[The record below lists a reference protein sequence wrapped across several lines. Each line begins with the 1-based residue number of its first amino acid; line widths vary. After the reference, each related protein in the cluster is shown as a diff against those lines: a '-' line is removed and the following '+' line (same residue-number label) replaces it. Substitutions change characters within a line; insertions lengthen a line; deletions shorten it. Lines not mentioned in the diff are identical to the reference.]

1 MSTTATIKEPPKPSV
16 IVMAEDDLDD
26 QLLIRDALAES
37 NWPADLR
44 FVDNGEEMMDYLTRS
59 GKYADVTAAPRPNLI
74 LLDLNMPRKDG
85 REVLR
90 EMKTRVDLKRIPVV
104 VLTTSRADTDIEK
117 MYELGANSFI
127 SKPIQFDSLVRLM
140 RLLSQYWLQTV
151 ELPNGK

>member
-1 MSTTATIKEPPKPSV
+1 MSITTVKEPAKPSV

-26 QLLIRDALAES
+26 RLLIKDALAES

-59 GKYADVTAAPRPNLI
+59 GKYADATAAPRPNLI

-90 EMKTRVDLKRIPVV
+90 EMKPRLDLKRIPVV

-127 SKPIQFDSLVRLM
+127 SKPIQFDSLVKLM

>member
-1 MSTTATIKEPPKPSV
+1 MTTPTNKEPPKPSV

-26 QLLIRDALAES
+26 RLLIKDALAES

-59 GKYADVTAAPRPNLI
+59 GKYADAKAAPKPNST

-90 EMKTRVDLKRIPVV
+90 EMKTRVDLKRI
-104 VLTTSRADTDIEK
+104 
-117 MYELGANSFI
+117 
-127 SKPIQFDSLVRLM
+127 
-140 RLLSQYWLQTV
+140 
-151 ELPNGK
+151 

>member
-1 MSTTATIKEPPKPSV
+1 MSTTTLKEPAKPSV
-16 IVMAEDDLDD
+16 IVMAEDDMDD
-26 QLLIRDALAES
+26 RLLIKDALAES

-59 GKYADVTAAPRPNLI
+59 GKYAAAADAPRPNLI

-127 SKPIQFDSLVRLM
+127 SKPIQFDSLVKLM

>member
-1 MSTTATIKEPPKPSV
+1 MTTTITKEVSKASV
-16 IVMAEDDLDD
+16 IVMAEDDMDD
-26 QLLIRDALAES
+26 RLLIKDALAES

-44 FVDNGEEMMDYLTRS
+44 FVDNGEEMMEYLTRN
-59 GKYADVTAAPRPNLI
+59 GKYSDPSASPRPTLI

-90 EMKTRVDLKRIPVV
+90 EVKSRSDLKQIPVV
-104 VLTTSRADTDIEK
+104 VLTTSKADTDIQRI
-117 MYELGANSFI
+117 YELGANSFI
-127 SKPIQFDSLVRLM
+127 SKPVEFESLVRVM

>member
-1 MSTTATIKEPPKPSV
+1 MTTTTNKEPPKPSV
-16 IVMAEDDLDD
+16 IVMAEDDMDD
-26 QLLIRDALAES
+26 RLLIKDALAES

-44 FVDNGEEMMDYLTRS
+44 FVDNGEEMMDYLTHS
-59 GKYADVTAAPRPNLI
+59 GKYAESEAAPRPNLI

-90 EMKTRVDLKRIPVV
+90 EMKSRPDLKRIPVV
-104 VLTTSRADTDIEK
+104 VLTTSKADTDIER

-140 RLLSQYWLQTV
+140 RLLAQYWLQTV

>member
-1 MSTTATIKEPPKPSV
+1 MTTTITKEVSKASV

-26 QLLIRDALAES
+26 QLLIKDALAES

-44 FVDNGEEMMDYLTRS
+44 FVDNGEEMMEYLTRN
-59 GKYADVTAAPRPNLI
+59 GKYADPSESPRPTLI

-90 EMKTRVDLKRIPVV
+90 EVKSRSDLKQIPVV
-104 VLTTSRADTDIEK
+104 VLTTSKADTDIQNI
-117 MYELGANSFI
+117 YELGANSFI
-127 SKPIQFDSLVRLM
+127 AKPVEFDSLVRVM